1 MYQKVEHKLEH
12 YSTTAEQYGDAVLNF
27 ATEYG
32 LKLVGAIAIFL
43 IGKWIAK
50 QFLKLMRSGMERG
63 GVDATLISFSSNVI
77 YVALIIAIVV
87 AAASNLGINTS
98 SFIAIFGAAGLAIGL
113 ALKDTLANVGAAV
126 LIIFFRPFKVNDS
139 IEVSGVAGTVKA
151 INLFSTTLT
160 TADNRSIIIP
170 NGTLVAGNII
180 NNTGNAHRRID
191 MVFDIDYKDDLKL
204 AKEVISHVL
213 ETHPKV
219 LKDPIYIVAVGA
231 LGANSVQI
239 YAQPWVLT
247 EDYLKIKFEIT
258 EQIKLEFD
266 KNNLSIPFPQMNLHV
281 RKEDVLQDVINR

>member
-1 MYQKVEHKLEH
+1 MIVQKMEVYTDLAIG
-12 YSTTAEQYGDAVLNF
+12 Y

-32 LKLVGAIAIFL
+32 LKILGAFAIFF
-43 IGKWIAK
+43 IGKWLAR
-50 QFLKLMRSGMERG
+50 QFIKLMRRGMERAA
-63 GVDATLISFSSNVI
+63 VDATLISFSGNVI
-77 YVALIIAIVV
+77 YVALFIAIVV

-139 IEVSGVAGTVKA
+139 IEVSGVIGTVKS

-191 MVFDIDYKDDLKL
+191 LVFDIDYKDDLKI
-204 AKEVISHVL
+204 AKETIAQVL
-213 ETHPKV
+213 ESHPKV
-219 LKDPIYIVAVGA
+219 LTDPIYTVAVGA
-231 LGANSVQI
+231 LAANSVQI
-239 YAQPWVLT
+239 FARPWVLT
-247 EDYLKIKFEIT
+247 EEYWDIRFELIEMIKI
-258 EQIKLEFD
+258 EFD
-266 KNNLSIPFPQMNLHV
+266 KNGITVPFPQMDLHV
-281 RKEDVLQDVINR
+281 RKETDIL

>member
-1 MYQKVEHKLEH
+1 MYRQVEDKLEH
-12 YSTTAEQYGDAVLNF
+12 YSTTAERYSDIALNF

-32 LKLVGAIAIFL
+32 LKLLGALAIFL

-50 QFLKLMRSGMERG
+50 QLLKLMRHGMERAK
-63 GVDATLISFSSNVI
+63 VDTTLISFFSNVI

-180 NNTGNAHRRID
+180 NNTGNVHRRID

-213 ETHPKV
+213 EGHPKV

-231 LGANSVQI
+231 LGTNSVQI
-239 YAQPWVLT
+239 YAQPWVFT

-258 EQIKLEFD
+258 EQVKLEFD

-281 RKEDVLQDVINR
+281 QKGDNVNV